1 MDIQGFPYK
10 DIILGALLR
19 SKDYKTLMLPVTRDK
34 LKKKNSSIATQLN
47 TEQTL

>member
-34 LKKKNSSIATQLN
+34 LKKKKFQYSHSV
-47 TEQTL
+47 EY